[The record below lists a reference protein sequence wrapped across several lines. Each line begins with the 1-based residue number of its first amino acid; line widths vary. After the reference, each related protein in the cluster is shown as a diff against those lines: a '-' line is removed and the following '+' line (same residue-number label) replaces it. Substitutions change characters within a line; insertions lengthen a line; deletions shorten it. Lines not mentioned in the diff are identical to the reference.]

1 MKLLFRHLYIESWH
15 RYIPDAISY
24 HAVQYKVDGYPSGD
38 SDFEEEKILGTYL
51 SDVNWMEFAHSVAG
65 KLNSS
70 FVKERI
76 ISSESWDAEII
87 GDKVEMR
94 FTFAEDDP
102 NDEDYAPILILPR
115 REVAYAAAKWV
126 KFLEREFDPE
136 YSEIIDT
143 EDVYRE
149 NP

>member
-1 MKLLFRHLYIESWH
+1 MKLRFWQRYSKGWH
-15 RYIPDAISY
+15 EYVPDAISY
-24 HAVQYKVDGYPSGD
+24 HAMEYKVDGYPSGD
-38 SDFEEEKILGTYL
+38 SDFEEEKILGMYL
-51 SDVNWMEFAHSVAG
+51 SNIDLRFARLVFMD
-65 KLNSS
+65 LNSP
-70 FVKERI
+70 FVKEKYI
-76 ISSESWDAEII
+76 GSESCDAEII

-94 FTFAEDDP
+94 FAFAEDDP
-102 NDEDYAPILILPR
+102 NDEEYAPILTLPR

>member
-1 MKLLFRHLYIESWH
+1 MKLLFRYIHIEDWNE
-15 RYIPDAISY
+15 YIPQAISY

-38 SDFEEEKILGTYL
+38 SDFEEEKILGMYL
-51 SDVNWMEFAHSVAG
+51 SQVNWMEFARSVAG

-70 FVKERI
+70 FVKEGI
-76 ISSESWDAEII
+76 VGSEAWGADII
-87 GDKVEMR
+87 GDKVEMY
-94 FTFAEDDP
+94 FNFSSEDP
-102 NDEDYAPILILPR
+102 NDEDYAPVLILPR
-115 REVAYAAAKWV
+115 REVASAAAKWV
-126 KFLEREFDPE
+126 KFLEREFDPK

>member
-1 MKLLFRHLYIESWH
+1 M
-15 RYIPDAISY
+15 
-24 HAVQYKVDGYPSGD
+24 DGYPSGD
-38 SDFEEEKILGTYL
+38 SDFEEEKILGMYL
-51 SDVNWMEFAHSVAG
+51 SNID
-65 KLNSS
+65 LR
-70 FVKERI
+70 FVKEKYI
-76 ISSESWDAEII
+76 GSESWDAEII

-94 FTFAEDDP
+94 FAFAEDDP
-102 NDEDYAPILILPR
+102 NDEDYAPILTLPR

-143 EDVYRE
+143 EDAYRE

>member
-1 MKLLFRHLYIESWH
+1 MKLYFWQRLSEAWGIYVPSARSYQ
-15 RYIPDAISY
+15 AIKY
-24 HAVQYKVDGYPSGD
+24 NLDGYPSGD
-38 SDFEEEKILGTYL
+38 SDFEEEKILGMYL
-51 SDVNWMEFAHSVAG
+51 SNIDLRFARLVFTD
-65 KLNSS
+65 LNSPL
-70 FVKERI
+70 VKEKYI
-76 ISSESWDAEII
+76 GSESWDAEII

-94 FTFAEDDP
+94 FAFAEDDP
-102 NDEDYAPILILPR
+102 NDEDYAPILTLPR

>member
-1 MKLLFRHLYIESWH
+1 
-15 RYIPDAISY
+15 
-24 HAVQYKVDGYPSGD
+24 
-38 SDFEEEKILGTYL
+38 
-51 SDVNWMEFAHSVAG
+51 MEFARSVAG

-70 FVKERI
+70 FVKEGI
-76 ISSESWDAEII
+76 VGSEAWGADII
-87 GDKVEMR
+87 GDKVEMY
-94 FTFAEDDP
+94 FNFSSEDP
-102 NDEDYAPILILPR
+102 NDEDYAPVLILSR